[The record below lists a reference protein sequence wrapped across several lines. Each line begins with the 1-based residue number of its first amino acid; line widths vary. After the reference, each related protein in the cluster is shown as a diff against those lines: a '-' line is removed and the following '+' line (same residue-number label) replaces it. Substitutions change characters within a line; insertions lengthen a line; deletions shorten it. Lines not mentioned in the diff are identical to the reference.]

1 MSGCAKFGANSAART
16 FPIETCKAEKMYI
29 GGGIVGTVVL
39 VLVVLFLVGRI

>member
-1 MSGCAKFGANSAART
+1 
-16 FPIETCKAEKMYI
+16 MYI